1 MNRIY
6 WKGTIPRARFA
17 AKTTIRLTQ
26 IFAMYWIYLMIPA
39 LQIQTREILLL
50 YQITRP
56 RPVAPARNLRPVR
69 LAPAAAEHRQE
80 VFLATT
86 ALGSLQAGPEL
97 ARRPHKLYLLL
108 NLAAAAEHKPE
119 AALPPAAAVPA
130 ENGAHAQDRP
140 VAQQASLPLHKP
152 AQAAA
157 AHRQGA

>member
-39 LQIQTREILLL
+39 LRIQTREILLL
-50 YQITRP
+50 YPITRP

-130 ENGAHAQDRP
+130 ENGAHAQDRVAVNPNLAP
-140 VAQQASLPLHKP
+140 VNL